1 MRKGRRPE
9 VLLKSISAFRDAV
22 REEKTAKEAE
32 KTSDREVGGNPEHQE
47 TSS

>member
-1 MRKGRRPE
+1 MRKGRGPE

-32 KTSDREVGGNPEHQE
+32 KTSDREVGGNTEHQE